1 MQAAGRDA
9 NGKARTALGF
19 LYDALGPERFFARM
33 AELGDGLI
41 LDSRVLFAHLG
52 LRPSAQE
59 RFASDVFDVAA
70 IADERLA
77 AFTGAAAA
85 APIPV
90 LLGGH
95 TIVSGGLFAMAEIA
109 WQGRA

>member
-9 NGKARTALGF
+9 GAARTVLGF
-19 LYDALGPERFFARM
+19 LYERLGPEDFFARM
-33 AELGDGLI
+33 AELGQGLI

-52 LRPSAQE
+52 LRPSAGE
-59 RFASDVFDVAA
+59 RFASDVLAVED
-70 IADERLA
+70 IREERLA
-77 AFTGAAAA
+77 AFTRAAAA

-95 TIVSGGLFAMAEIA
+95 SIVSGGLFAMAEIA